1 MQTSDDKTEP
11 DAINEERQRASN
23 AALASLLNLTFLPGI
38 AFIWLLIR
46 LKTAAKGG
54 IAHYHILLGIKLN
67 LFAAFALVVVSL
79 LMILL
84 GGFDSAWTWVY
95 VITYF
100 TLVHTLFIVVAVWAM
115 VRAWSGQMLY
125 GSYNRHSF

>member
-1 MQTSDDKTEP
+1 MHANEDKTNNDSTDEV
-11 DAINEERQRASN
+11 IQYASN

-38 AFIWLLIR
+38 AFIWLLTR
-46 LKTAAKGG
+46 LKTANKDD

-67 LFAAFALVVVSL
+67 LIAAFALGVVSI
-79 LMILL
+79 LMVVL

-100 TLVHTLFIVVAVWAM
+100 TLVHTIFIVAAVWVM
-115 VRAWSGQMLY
+115 VRAWSGKEL
-125 GSYNRHSF
+125 R